1 MLKRALCDAAIAL
14 HQSFMADEDTC
25 LAGASLCLSQPAA
38 ASPSCWSVC
47 TSTLRI
53 PAPGTSTQE
62 LRRLSRGYVP
72 QACLAVNLSQSLHTC
87 CAQALEEGLTSCPL
101 PCLQKPAHACYA
113 SMPNNCRCLDQVQVC
128 MISACCT
135 SLLHSVHQ
143 RGETFSYMLQGPR
156 WLWSPTLTCAC
167 GLCLKL

>member
-14 HQSFMADEDTC
+14 YQSFMADEDTC

-38 ASPSCWSVC
+38 ASPSCWSGC

-87 CAQALEEGLTSCPL
+87 CAQALEQGLSSCPL
-101 PCLQKPAHACYA
+101 LCLQKPG
-113 SMPNNCRCLDQVQVC
+113 SRLLCLDAQRLQVPDQVQVC
-128 MISACCT
+128 IISACCI

-143 RGETFSYMLQGPR
+143 RGEIFSYMLQGPR
-156 WLWSPTLTCAC
+156 WLWSPILTCAY